1 MPDDKLRLLCVTAH
15 PDDEAGGF
23 GGSLRLYHD
32 RSVETYVICLTA
44 GTAGSHRG
52 TAKTDAELAALR
64 RAEFAASC
72 KLLNVTRGEVM
83 DYPDGGLARVPF
95 LEPVGVLVRRLRQ
108 IRPQVVM
115 TFGHEG
121 AVTAHPDHTMVSMFT
136 TAAFQWAARTNRFPE
151 QIEKEGL
158 QPHRAQKLYYATAA
172 YALAERQPIAP
183 PPSTAIID
191 VERHV
196 DTKLAAFK
204 LHTSQEPLFAIFE
217 DIVRRREGRE
227 RFNLAACSTPRDI
240 TIEDDLF
247 AGVVP

>member
-1 MPDDKLRLLCVTAH
+1 MADHNLRLLCVTAH
-15 PDDEAGGF
+15 PDDEAGAF
-23 GGSLRLYHD
+23 GGTLQLYRD
-32 RSVETYVICLTA
+32 RGVETYVICLTA

-52 TAKTDAELAALR
+52 GANTDVELAALR
-64 RAEFAASC
+64 RAEFATSC
-72 KLLNVTRGEVM
+72 RLLRITRGEVM
-83 DYPDGGLARVPF
+83 DFPDGALAQVPF
-95 LEPVGVLVRRLRQ
+95 LEPVAVLTRRIRQ

-121 AVTAHPDHTMVSMFT
+121 AVTAHPDHTMVSLFT

-151 QIEKEGL
+151 QIQGEGL

-172 YALAERQPIAP
+172 YALTERQPIAP

-191 VERHV
+191 VGPYV
-196 DTKLAAFK
+196 ATKLAAFK
-204 LHTSQEPLFAIFE
+204 LHTSQEPLFEIFE

-227 RFNLAACSTPRDI
+227 RFNLAACCTPRNI

-247 AGVVP
+247 AGIIP

>member
-1 MPDDKLRLLCVTAH
+1 MPDNQLRLLCVTAH

-23 GGSLRLYHD
+23 GGTLQLYRD
-32 RSVETYVICLTA
+32 RGVETYVVCLTA

-52 TAKTDAELAALR
+52 AAKTDAELAVIR
-64 RAEFAASC
+64 RAEFDASC
-72 KLLNVTRGEVM
+72 RLLRVSHAAVLE
-83 DYPDGGLARVPF
+83 YPDGGLSQVPF
-95 LEPVGVLVRRLRQ
+95 LDPVGALTRRIRQ

-121 AVTAHPDHTMVSMFT
+121 AVTAHPDHTMVSLFT

-172 YALAERQPIAP
+172 FSLPERQSIAP

-191 VERHV
+191 VGQYL
-196 DTKLAAFK
+196 DTKIAAFQ
-204 LHTSQEPLFAIFE
+204 LHSSQEPLFGIFE
-217 DIVRRREGRE
+217 HIVRQRSGRE

-247 AGVVP
+247 AGVTP